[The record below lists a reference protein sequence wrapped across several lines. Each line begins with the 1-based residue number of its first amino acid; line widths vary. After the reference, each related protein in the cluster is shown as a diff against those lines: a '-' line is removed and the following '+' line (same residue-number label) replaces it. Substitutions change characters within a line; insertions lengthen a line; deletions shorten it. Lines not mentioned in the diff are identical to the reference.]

1 MGTST
6 SSSGPGSG
14 VPLVPPWA
22 PPAPPLVPNG
32 PEPRPELGDPNS
44 PTETEADTDAPRL
57 PSSPVAV
64 PARFGPART
73 ALGGFGRTGSR
84 EDLRRGVGSY
94 VSKGYSG
101 SRTAATR
108 FSGTA
113 ATASTLG
120 NVLFSLAN
128 DQVVNGLDKSLL
140 AAMDG
145 DELLDN
151 LVEAIRK
158 VDGTQDAE
166 AERSSTR
173 EALSETLELFP
184 DEDPLNLSEEARA
197 YAVER
202 FVALDV
208 FNRFVLDVGLA
219 IQASAPNAIQALSR
233 LEEAKDY
240 IAQTVGSAFRS
251 MESKGVTVTSSTISS
266 LVRTVLQDAFEV
278 FEEYVP

>member
-1 MGTST
+1 
-6 SSSGPGSG
+6 
-14 VPLVPPWA
+14 
-22 PPAPPLVPNG
+22 
-32 PEPRPELGDPNS
+32 
-44 PTETEADTDAPRL
+44 
-57 PSSPVAV
+57 
-64 PARFGPART
+64 
-73 ALGGFGRTGSR
+73 
-84 EDLRRGVGSY
+84 
-94 VSKGYSG
+94 
-101 SRTAATR
+101 
-108 FSGTA
+108 
-113 ATASTLG
+113 
-120 NVLFSLAN
+120 
-128 DQVVNGLDKSLL
+128 
-140 AAMDG
+140 MDG

-240 IAQTVGSAFRS
+240 IAQTIGSSFRS
-251 MESKGVTVTSSTISS
+251 LESKGVTVNSSTISS
-266 LVRTVLQDAFEV
+266 IVRTALQDAFEV
-278 FEEYVP
+278 FEEYVQ

>member
-32 PEPRPELGDPNS
+32 PEPAPELEVPNS
-44 PTETEADTDAPRL
+44 PTDKEADTDASQE
-57 PSSPVAV
+57 PSSAIAV

-84 EDLRRGVGSY
+84 ADLRRGVGSY

-101 SRTAATR
+101 PRTAATR

-233 LEEAKDY
+233 LDEAKDY
-240 IAQTVGSAFRS
+240 IAQTIGSAFRS

-278 FEEYVP
+278 FEEYVL

>member
-32 PEPRPELGDPNS
+32 PEPGLEHEGPNS
-44 PTETEADTDAPRL
+44 PTETETDADAPQKQ
-57 PSSPVAV
+57 SSAVAV

-84 EDLRRGVGSY
+84 EDLRRGVASY

-128 DQVVNGLDKSLL
+128 DQAVNGLDKSLL

-240 IAQTVGSAFRS
+240 IAQTIGSSFRS
-251 MESKGVTVTSSTISS
+251 LESKGVTVNSSTISS
-266 LVRTVLQDAFEV
+266 IVRTALQDAFEV
-278 FEEYVP
+278 FEEYVQ